1 MEETQGLTFEEEV
14 EATETVADLDDE
26 LSEQDV
32 ADFRAASAQVTAL
45 RQQSIGAD
53 QAELLRR
60 KALVAL
66 ARGGDVMLVKHRRG
80 PEGEAFRLQIA
91 GAERIGRL
99 FGIRLG
105 PAQRVDDEFGYC
117 GPDDKPEMVY
127 QATYRIEAM
136 DPTTGQT
143 IGREG
148 HADTAH
154 GLLRGKNARDPEVR
168 AHVRNT
174 AETRAVTKAIGH
186 LTGLLYISPDELRDA
201 AGGSLN
207 VAEVTYREG
216 GATRAS

>member
-66 ARGGDVMLVKHRRG
+66 ARGGDVMLVKQG
-80 PEGEAFRLQIA
+80 AAFRLQIA

-105 PAQRVDDEFGYC
+105 PAEPMREEFGWC
-117 GPDDKPEMVY
+117 GPEGKEETVY
-127 QATYRIEAM
+127 QATYRVTAT
-136 DPTTGQT
+136 DPSTGQT

-201 AGGSLN
+201 AGGGLN

-216 GATRAS
+216 GRHAS

>member
-1 MEETQGLTFEEEV
+1 MEEETQGLTLHQSPETE
-14 EATETVADLDDE
+14 EATETEADFDSDLT
-26 LSEQDV
+26 EQDI
-32 ADFRAASAQVTAL
+32 ADFRAATSQVVAL

-53 QAELLRR
+53 EAELLRR

-66 ARGGDVMLVKHRRG
+66 ARGGDVMLVKQG
-80 PEGEAFRLQIA
+80 AAFRLQIA

-117 GPDDKPEMVY
+117 GPEDKPELVY

-201 AGGSLN
+201 AGGGLN

-216 GATRAS
+216 GRHAS